1 MNQLETA
8 YTDTPLGI
16 LRIVGNQEGVAI
28 IDFIKS
34 DEEVTNLT
42 VPSNLKNAANE
53 MFEYF
58 NGKRK
63 TFTIK
68 SIAKGTTFQEKV
80 WDELRKIKYGET
92 ASYAEIA
99 NRIGNTKAV
108 RAVANAN
115 ARNPLS
121 IIVPCHR
128 IIGSNGKLTGYA
140 GGLWRKEWLLGM
152 ENNREGME
160 QGKQVEEIDKI

>member
-8 YTDTPLGI
+8 YIDTPLGT
-16 LRIVGNQEGVAI
+16 LRIVGNEKGVAF
-28 IDFIKS
+28 IDFVKEEN
-34 DEEVTNLT
+34 DEIHEI
-42 VPSNLKNAANE
+42 VPSSLKDAAKE
-53 MFEYF
+53 LVEYF
-58 NGKRK
+58 NGTRK
-63 TFTIK
+63 EFSIR
-68 SIAKGTTFQEKV
+68 SIAKGTHFQESVWKELVKV
-80 WDELRKIKYGET
+80 KYGET

-99 NRIGNTKAV
+99 NRIGNPKAV

-140 GGLWRKEWLLGM
+140 GGLWRKEWMLK
-152 ENNREGME
+152 RE
-160 QGKQVEEIDKI
+160 QGREV